1 MDGQATLSSKSKLYF
16 QATNTYEGKGIGL
29 AIVKSYCDRYGIG
42 IDIKSSKN
50 LGTTVMLDL
59 KAVCFSV

>member
-1 MDGQATLSSKSKLYF
+1 MVAIFERYF
-16 QATNTYEGKGIGL
+16 QATNTHDGKGIGL

-42 IDIKSSKN
+42 IDIKSVKN

-59 KAVCFSV
+59 KAVCFVVSQKK